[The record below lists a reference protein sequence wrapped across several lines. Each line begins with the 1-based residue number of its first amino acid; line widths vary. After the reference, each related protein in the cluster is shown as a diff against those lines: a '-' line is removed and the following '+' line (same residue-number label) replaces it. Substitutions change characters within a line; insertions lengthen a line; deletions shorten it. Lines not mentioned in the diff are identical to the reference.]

1 MCSAGEFGGERNS
14 RLSRVGNLVQGAGMK
29 SFFDPPAMVWLLTV
43 GVLLWKMV
51 RGARSGRRRFVVWLL
66 LLLVLPLMEVLR
78 VPARLQASLEEPY
91 RNVPGLAELEMAGI
105 DAVVGCGGVLGGSV
119 PDLTGADYHDCVDR
133 FFTAVTVGKRLGC
146 PVVWGGGDAGGVP
159 ESGRLRAMLESW
171 GVEGVEFLGVG
182 LCRDT
187 RDEAVKSAALAGE
200 RGWRRVALVTSAW
213 HMKRAEAAYR
223 SAGLEV
229 VPVACDFAGMAAVAA
244 DGRVPVLPSSEGMR
258 AVYFWLTEMAGR
270 VYYRWRGW
278 L

>member
-1 MCSAGEFGGERNS
+1 
-14 RLSRVGNLVQGAGMK
+14 MK
-29 SFFDPPAMVWLLTV
+29 AFFDPLAVIWLAALGFVIGRMVKERGRCRR
-43 GVLLWKMV
+43 GVLL
-51 RGARSGRRRFVVWLL
+51 GLL
-66 LLLVLPLMEVLR
+66 GLLAFPLMEVLR
-78 VPARLQASLEEPY
+78 LPARLQASLEEPY
-91 RNVPGLAELEMAGI
+91 RNVPGLAELEVAGI
-105 DAVVGCGGVLGGSV
+105 DAVMGCGGVLAGSV
-119 PDLTGADYHDCVDR
+119 PDLTGSDYHDSVDR

-159 ESGRLRAMLESW
+159 ESVRLRAMLESW

-200 RGWRRVALVTSAW
+200 RGWRRVVLVTSAW

-244 DGRVPVLPSSEGMR
+244 DGPVQVLPSSGSMR
-258 AVYFWLTEMAGR
+258 AVYFWLTELVGR

>member
-1 MCSAGEFGGERNS
+1 
-14 RLSRVGNLVQGAGMK
+14 MK

-105 DAVVGCGGVLGGSV
+105 DAVMGCGGVLGGSV
-119 PDLTGADYHDCVDR
+119 PDLTGSDYHDCVDR

-159 ESGRLRAMLESW
+159 ESGRLRAMLELW

-213 HMKRAEAAYR
+213 HMRRAEAAYR